1 MPKKLK
7 KTNEEKF
14 AEEYFPVDQTTLR
27 YATEKV
33 IKTLPG
39 GEYLAKKPI
48 EKEYKGHQS
57 ESFEEIKKKKTPK
70 RKKISKK
77 KYSKKKHIRN
87 NNSKQNY
94 VIPKIDLKEDG
105 YELIIT
111 EKPQAA
117 SKIAAALGNPQQ
129 KLKNKVSYY
138 ELKRDN
144 QKIVVAC
151 AVGHLFTLSQ
161 NIQGSYVPI
170 FDVGWKPNYM
180 VRKNDFTK
188 RYYDTLLSLAKEAS
202 TLTVATDYDIEG
214 ELIGANVVRYL
225 MGQDDSNRMKFST
238 LTKKELEEA
247 YEKKFPSIK
256 WGQAIAGESRHYLDW
271 FYGINLSRALMN
283 SLKTTGRFKIM
294 SIGRVQGPAL
304 KLIVD
309 REREILAFKPI
320 PFWQVFITIK
330 NSHVLELKYHKD
342 IFNKEELD
350 KFKNL
355 EGKKAIAETNKTEQK
370 IAPPV
375 PFNLTT
381 LQTEAYH
388 LHGITPARTLRAA
401 QSLYLSGLISYPRTS
416 SQKLPVSLNYL
427 PILKKL
433 SREYNVENLTIK
445 NKPIEG
451 KKSDPAHPSIYPTGD
466 TQILSGD
473 EEKIYNLVV
482 RRFLALFCED
492 AIIDRK
498 KISVKINDLLFFTK
512 GVAIRKKSW
521 MEIYP
526 SKLKENEIPDL
537 DGEIKIIKSRIEEK
551 ETQPPKRYSPASL
564 ISELEKRNLG
574 TKATRSSIL
583 DTLYERGYI
592 KETSIE
598 ATPFGI
604 SLISTLEKY
613 SPIIID
619 EELTREFEKEMENI
633 QESKKEELVKK
644 ENILIE
650 KAKKT
655 ITKIAKDFNKN
666 EKKIGK
672 ELLDADLEQRE
683 QEKIE
688 NTICPCP
695 VCEKGNLVIKYSK
708 KFQRK
713 FIACDAY
720 PDCNKTYSL
729 PPKGTIKKA
738 NKNCEKCNF
747 PLLMTLRKGKK
758 PWIFC
763 FNTECETNKER
774 LEEYKRKKEFEE
786 DNTSVES

>member
-1 MPKKLK
+1 M
-7 KTNEEKF
+7 
-14 AEEYFPVDQTTLR
+14 
-27 YATEKV
+27 
-33 IKTLPG
+33 
-39 GEYLAKKPI
+39 
-48 EKEYKGHQS
+48 
-57 ESFEEIKKKKTPK
+57 
-70 RKKISKK
+70 
-77 KYSKKKHIRN
+77 
-87 NNSKQNY
+87 
-94 VIPKIDLKEDG
+94 
-105 YELIIT
+105 
-111 EKPQAA
+111 
-117 SKIAAALGNPQQ
+117 
-129 KLKNKVSYY
+129 
-138 ELKRDN
+138 
-144 QKIVVAC
+144 
-151 AVGHLFTLSQ
+151 
-161 NIQGSYVPI
+161 
-170 FDVGWKPNYM
+170 
-180 VRKNDFTK
+180 
-188 RYYDTLLSLAKEAS
+188 
-202 TLTVATDYDIEG
+202 
-214 ELIGANVVRYL
+214 
-225 MGQDDSNRMKFST
+225 
-238 LTKKELEEA
+238 
-247 YEKKFPSIK
+247 
-256 WGQAIAGESRHYLDW
+256 
-271 FYGINLSRALMN
+271 
-283 SLKTTGRFKIM
+283 
-294 SIGRVQGPAL
+294 
-304 KLIVD
+304 
-309 REREILAFKPI
+309 
-320 PFWQVFITIK
+320 
-330 NSHVLELKYHKD
+330 
-342 IFNKEELD
+342 
-350 KFKNL
+350 
-355 EGKKAIAETNKTEQK
+355 
-370 IAPPV
+370 
-375 PFNLTT
+375 
-381 LQTEAYH
+381 
-388 LHGITPARTLRAA
+388 
-401 QSLYLSGLISYPRTS
+401 
-416 SQKLPVSLNYL
+416 
-427 PILKKL
+427 
-433 SREYNVENLTIK
+433 
-445 NKPIEG
+445 
-451 KKSDPAHPSIYPTGD
+451 
-466 TQILSGD
+466 
-473 EEKIYNLVV
+473 
-482 RRFLALFCED
+482 ALFCED